1 MEEAVL
7 INRRRRRHRS
17 AILND
22 IEAELRVLKEQH
34 SENMGDTSLCRRETG
49 FKQVFL
55 THET

>member
-34 SENMGDTSLCRRETG
+34 SENMGDTSLRRRETG
-49 FKQVFL
+49 FKQVF
-55 THET
+55 